1 MVTFIAAAVGLLLG
15 SFLSVLLGRW
25 PQWRGA
31 AAGRSECAQ
40 CRHEL
45 AWYDLVPLVSWVTLR
60 GKCRYCS
67 APISVLYPVLE
78 LTMAT
83 VLGIYAFR
91 YGITSVWFAVDYLA
105 LFAFVSL
112 FFFDMKHGVL
122 PDAVLAPIAVII
134 GARLLAHQP
143 DMLVGNLTTGAV
155 MAGLLGALYLLSRGQ
170 WLGLGD
176 VKLAFV
182 VGLLFG
188 YPTAV
193 SVTFIAVWV
202 GALFG
207 IALML
212 AKRANMKTALPFGS
226 FWVASAVIAMLW
238 PWPFVFVSGF
248 FTLLPR

>member
-1 MVTFIAAAVGLLLG
+1 MSA
-15 SFLSVLLGRW
+15 
-25 PQWRGA
+25 A
-31 AAGRSECAQ
+31 AAGSFHR
-40 CRHEL
+40 L
-45 AWYDLVPLVSWVTLR
+45 KVPL
-60 GKCRYCS
+60 
-67 APISVLYPVLE
+67 IVLKIL
-78 LTMAT
+78 L
-83 VLGIYAFR
+83 
-91 YGITSVWFAVDYLA
+91 SLA

-143 DMLVGNLTTGAV
+143 DMLVGNLVTGAV

-212 AKRANMKTALPFGS
+212 AKRANMKTALPSTNACSSLSPRVLRPNS
-226 FWVASAVIAMLW
+226 FA
-238 PWPFVFVSGF
+238 
-248 FTLLPR
+248 